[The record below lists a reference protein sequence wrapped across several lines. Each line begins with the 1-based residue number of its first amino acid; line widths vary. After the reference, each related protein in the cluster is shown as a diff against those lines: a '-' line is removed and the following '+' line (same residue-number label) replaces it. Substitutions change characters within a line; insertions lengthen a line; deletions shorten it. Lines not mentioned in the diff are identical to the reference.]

1 MIAIVQLRL
10 RLTAAVLACALVL
23 VGCTANP
30 ATPTPAAL
38 PGGGPSEL
46 CPEVDLRSPEGRQ
59 LNLTDTW
66 LADDFGTYYL
76 TQRASC
82 LHWMGMSP
90 ALGGS
95 VAGDWWTNVYVGQI
109 GSDFGVHGEF
119 ADVPYRIDFGSTTPN
134 SLELALNIGFLNDDQ
149 GEEWPTLHVAS
160 PEPRLGGWNWV
171 PMEALPPR
179 EQYVAT
185 YRPEED
191 CPTIEMNGQHYELM
205 TWSHDVAG
213 TGQLLDEDGR
223 VVVRPG
229 DQVRIDG
236 QVWPDQDTIGCLP
249 LRLLAWEIEPL
260 P

>member
-1 MIAIVQLRL
+1 LGL
-10 RLTAAVLACALVL
+10 PAAVFVWALVL
-23 VGCTANP
+23 AGCTANP
-30 ATPTPAAL
+30 ATPTPAAQ
-38 PGGGPSEL
+38 PGGAASEL
-46 CPEVDLRSPEGRQ
+46 CPDVDLRSPGGRQ

-66 LADDFGTYYL
+66 LADDFGAYYL

-95 VAGDWWTNVYVGQI
+95 EAGDWWTNVYVGQI
-109 GSDFGVHGEF
+109 GSDFGVYGEF
-119 ADVPYRIDFGSTTPN
+119 ADVPYRIDYGSTEPN
-134 SLELALNIGFLNDDQ
+134 SLELGLTIGFFNDEE

-179 EQYVAT
+179 EEYVAT
-185 YRPEED
+185 YRSGED
-191 CPTIEMNGQHYELM
+191 YCPTIEMNGQQYELV
-205 TWSHDVAG
+205 TWRHDVAAS
-213 TGQLLDEDGR
+213 GQLLDLDGQ
-223 VVVRPG
+223 VILRPG

-236 QVWPDQDTIGCLP
+236 QIWPDQDTMGCLP
-249 LRLLAWEIEPL
+249 LKLLAWELESL

>member
-1 MIAIVQLRL
+1 LVRIGAGRFDIVRRL
-10 RLTAAVLACALVL
+10 ESSIMAFVRVRLSPPTAVFVWALVL

-30 ATPTPAAL
+30 ATPSSAAL

-46 CPEVDLRSPEGRQ
+46 CPEVHLRSPDGRS

-90 ALGGS
+90 AVGGS

-109 GSDFGVHGEF
+109 GSDFGVYGEF
-119 ADVPYRIDFGSTTPN
+119 ADVPYRTDFGSDQPN
-134 SLELALNIGFLNDDQ
+134 SLELGLTIGFFNDEE
-149 GEEWPTLHVAS
+149 GEEWPTLHVAN

-179 EQYVAT
+179 EEYVAT
-185 YRPEED
+185 YGSGG
-191 CPTIEMNGQHYELM
+191 TI
-205 TWSHDVAG
+205 
-213 TGQLLDEDGR
+213 
-223 VVVRPG
+223 VRPS
-229 DQVRIDG
+229 R
-236 QVWPDQDTIGCLP
+236 
-249 LRLLAWEIEPL
+249 
-260 P
+260 